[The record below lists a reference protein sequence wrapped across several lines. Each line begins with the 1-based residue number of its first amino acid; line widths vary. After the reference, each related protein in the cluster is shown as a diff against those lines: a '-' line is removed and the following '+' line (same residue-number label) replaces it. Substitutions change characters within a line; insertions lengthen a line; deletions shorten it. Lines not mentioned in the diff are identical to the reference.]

1 MRNIQNNQE
10 VDVYIANIIDKF
22 GSFKYAE
29 IKTPFNPQTVDE
41 HLLDMIPTL
50 KGPYHN
56 RHKAKSDLTL
66 RIIKTGDNHLSVV
79 KKGQSAKESLSVAR
93 TIDITGDGT
102 ISRTPTPPKPPAPR
116 RQTID
121 IRSKRFKTANRI
133 GGGAGGDLNVSDSA
147 AFDMQRRQ
155 SVAVENMRPKKVAAT
170 VAFKRRSI
178 ELSAD
183 AKNLSAPAKTIARE
197 IATPPQPLQPPQPP
211 QAARPSI
218 TGKPADG
225 SRPAAKQPIEISRP
239 VGRPPISQAARKRKA
254 LAHPTKPT
262 ESPATPAK
270 VKRADEKLHD
280 EVCENEANILRSVG
294 LVKKVVADGGET
306 ATASTRCSVSI
317 SRIDAKAR
325 SPSDD
330 KEHSAKGK
338 KSHNQRS
345 SFLHRP
351 IIEIKE
357 EPTSDNDGDVVVV
370 QPLKHS
376 TPLSDGQRRAAKAE
390 RQYSAAA
397 SAKAAAAAASSDDDD
412 SLMII
417 EDDWP
422 AKPTAAARSSAAK
435 SSEVRRGAISVRDL
449 SKMKSTEAAE
459 KAADGGATARRTLP
473 KNATNTSGGAGS
485 SILKPVNANANA
497 NKPTPATN
505 NTRAPQDLQGRDA
518 SYSATQPPPLSVVG
532 KSNAVSLLVK
542 NQPPK
547 ESPSTANGPPPLSLN
562 QSTSS
567 GATPSSSAPS
577 TPPATTPNTLANGML
592 TEELASAVAD
602 TLLGNLPSLTA
613 RPSRP
618 GASQPHSSD
627 AGPVSR
633 TLMENAY
640 KMTDF
645 FRSVIEDT
653 LADLSAAPNLEAK
666 VRMLELELERERSAR
681 AKETAELKANTDRLL
696 AEMKK
701 SMDKERARC
710 VQDTRKK
717 CELERIKSVED
728 TKKKLWC
735 AQCSKEALFY
745 CCWNTSYCEHACQ
758 KKHW

>member
-1 MRNIQNNQE
+1 M
-10 VDVYIANIIDKF
+10 YIANIINKF
-22 GSFKYAE
+22 GSFRYAD
-29 IKTPFNPQTVDE
+29 IKTPFNPQTTLYE
-41 HLLDMIPTL
+41 HLLHMIPTL
-50 KGPYHN
+50 TGKYYNPHQ
-56 RHKAKSDLTL
+56 AKSDLTL

-79 KKGQSAKESLSVAR
+79 KKSQSAKEALAPKR
-93 TIDITGDGT
+93 TVDITGDGT

-133 GGGAGGDLNVSDSA
+133 GGGGDDLHVSDSV

-155 SVAVENMRPKKVAAT
+155 SVAVENLRPKKVAAT

-178 ELSAD
+178 ELTAD

-197 IATPPQPLQPPQPP
+197 MATPPQQPQQPQPP
-211 QAARPSI
+211 PAKPTFS
-218 TGKPADG
+218 GKPAEG
-225 SRPAAKQPIEISRP
+225 SRPAAKQPLEISRP

-254 LAHPTKPT
+254 LAHPTKPN
-262 ESPATPAK
+262 ESPATPPK
-270 VKRADEKLHD
+270 VKRVDEKLQD

-294 LVKKVVADGGET
+294 LVKKVVPDGDV
-306 ATASTRCSVSI
+306 ATASTRCSVSM

-325 SPSDD
+325 STSDD
-330 KEHSAKGK
+330 KEHGGKSK
-338 KSHNQRS
+338 KSQNQRS
-345 SFLHRP
+345 PFLHRP
-351 IIEIKE
+351 FIEIKE
-357 EPTSDNDGDVVVV
+357 EPMSDNDGDVVVV
-370 QPLKHS
+370 RPLKHS
-376 TPLSDGQRRAAKAE
+376 TPLSDGQRRAKKAAE
-390 RQYSAAA
+390 RQNSAASVKA
-397 SAKAAAAAASSDDDD
+397 AAAAAASSDDDDD

-422 AKPTAAARSSAAK
+422 AKPTAAARSSAAR
-435 SSEVRRGAISVRDL
+435 SSDVRRGAISVRDL

-459 KAADGGATARRTLP
+459 KPADGGAAARRTLP
-473 KNATNTSGGAGS
+473 KNVANASGAGS
-485 SILKPVNANANA
+485 SILRPVNANA
-497 NKPTPATN
+497 NKPTSATN
-505 NTRAPQDLQGRDA
+505 NTRAPQDPQPRDA
-518 SYSATQPPPLSVVG
+518 TYSSTQPPPLSVVG

-547 ESPSTANGPPPLSLN
+547 ESPSPANGPPPLPPLSIN

-577 TPPATTPNTLANGML
+577 TPPSTAPNTLANGML

-681 AKETAELKANTDRLL
+681 AKEAAELKANTDRLL

-701 SMDKERARC
+701 SMEKERARC